1 MKKNLILII
10 YNKINSSSNFFN
22 YLIQINIKIK
32 ILKIKKF
39 YKNNIKILI
48 IDDCYLKINQ
58 FLKSLS
64 KCLFIKKI
72 FSYKK
77 IKTMCY
83 NKLYYFKNIKI
94 LKNFI
99 FLSYIKKY
107 IFFFNIKKNNYVKS
121 IMNIFHNNIYL

>member
-1 MKKNLILII
+1 MKKNLILVI

-32 ILKIKKF
+32 VLKIKKF
-39 YKNNIKILI
+39 YKNSIKILI
-48 IDDCYLKINQ
+48 INDCYLKINQ

-77 IKTMCY
+77 IKMLCY
-83 NKLYYFKNIKI
+83 NEIYNVNNIKF

-99 FLSYIKKY
+99 FLNYIKKY

-121 IMNIFHNNIYL
+121 IMNFFNNNIYL

>member
-32 ILKIKKF
+32 VLKIKKF

-48 IDDCYLKINQ
+48 INDSYLKVNQ

-72 FSYKK
+72 LSYKK
-77 IKTMCY
+77 IKIINY
-83 NKLYYFKNIKI
+83 NNLYLLKNIKFF
-94 LKNFI
+94 KNFI

-121 IMNIFHNNIYL
+121 IMNIFSINIYL